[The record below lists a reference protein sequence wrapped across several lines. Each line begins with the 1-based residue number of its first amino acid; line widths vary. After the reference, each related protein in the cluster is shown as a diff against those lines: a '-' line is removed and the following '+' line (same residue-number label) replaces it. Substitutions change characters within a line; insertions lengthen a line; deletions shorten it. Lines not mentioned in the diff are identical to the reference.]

1 MNFLDISLLAIVV
14 LFALRGLSKGFLSEV
29 FALGALVAGTI
40 AASRYYDVVEPHLQ
54 VYMSNP
60 TGVKAASYLLTFLAA
75 MILVSLVGK
84 LIKTM
89 LVVPILGGADR
100 IAGGAF
106 GALEG
111 ALIGLL
117 ILLMIQSFMPKVN
130 FLKESVL
137 APKAEPALVYLA
149 DFTPESMRETLKE
162 GGIVLP
168 ESPKEDQPVQ

>member
-1 MNFLDISLLAIVV
+1 MNFLDIGLLAIIV
-14 LFALRGLSKGFLSEV
+14 LFTMRGLFKGFLSEI
-29 FALGALVAGTI
+29 FALGALVAGVF

-84 LIKTM
+84 LVKTM
-89 LVVPILGGADR
+89 LVVPVLGGADR

-111 ALIGLL
+111 VLIGLIL
-117 ILLMIQSFMPKVN
+117 LLMIQSFMPKAD

-137 APKAEPALVYLA
+137 TPKAQPALVYLA

-168 ESPKEDQPVQ
+168 ESSEEQPAE